1 MPTAWRN
8 VALLLLLGTL
18 WGAQSPMIKEA
29 VQTLSPG
36 VAAAGRLATAGLVLL
51 VIAYVRR
58 PSMLAAMRMPAA
70 WRAVAPIA
78 LFSYLIPTLFI
89 SYGQQHIDSGLTAI
103 VLGSVPLFTA
113 MFSFLVFRRERF
125 EAWTGV
131 GLIVGFVG
139 IVLLTGPVAATPE
152 DAVAVGLALVF
163 TSALSYA
170 FANMLM
176 RRANAYDPVVSS
188 VIVLILATAGLV
200 PIALFDGTPM
210 TAEPSTAS
218 ILAVLGL
225 GAFSTGWGS
234 YIFFTLAGRVGPTLL
249 STVNYVTPV
258 VGVALGAAWHAE
270 VLETSAFAALGA
282 ILAGVAAVSF
292 GRARAVKT
300 SP

>member
-18 WGAQSPMIKEA
+18 WGGQSPMIKEA

-36 VAAAGRLATAGLVLL
+36 VVAAGRLATAALVLL
-51 VIAYVRR
+51 VIAHLRGLPLR
-58 PSMLAAMRMPAA
+58 AALRAPAA

-78 LFSYLIPTLFI
+78 FFSYLIPTLFI
-89 SYGQQHIDSGLTAI
+89 AYGQQHIDSGLTAI

-125 EAWTGV
+125 DAWTGV
-131 GLIVGFVG
+131 GLAVGFVG
-139 IVLLTGPVAATPE
+139 IVLLAGPAVAMPE

-163 TSALSYA
+163 ASALSYA

-188 VIVLILATAGLV
+188 VIVLVLATAGLAPV
-200 PIALFDGTPM
+200 ALYDGAPM
-210 TAEPSTAS
+210 AVEPSTAS
-218 ILAVLGL
+218 ILAVLAL

-270 VLETSAFAALGA
+270 VLDTSAFAGLAT
-282 ILAGVAAVSF
+282 ILAGVAATSY
-292 GRARAVKT
+292 GRARAAKP